1 MHPTNRAGSAATRA
15 AGAGDDPKAL
25 LCLVPREYRNL
36 EDAAVT
42 PAAGQVGQVKSQS
55 AVCQATVCAHHQRES
70 GVGGVRR
77 EGRSGKTA
85 EDEEER
91 GCDRKTK
98 ARAFQ
103 VVMSPVGSGQDVE
116 VPKAPAQVAVR
127 GLLRRIRTTDA
138 LSTIS
143 ECMLL
148 PCQVGRW
155 PLKKSEGREERGERQ
170 GIGQR
175 RGRDRVAVANM
186 GAERGV
192 TAALALFFF
201 LLGVFF
207 PCQPWPTSSFLSS
220 KFSAKC
226 SNRQARAVSV
236 QLAGELQ
243 LDLASTSWFAR
254 SSSTPSSTASF
265 RLPFSTSAQM
275 QSKTPHTTSTRST
288 HTHAHIHG
296 TRYTRQPP
304 VPLRRSSLS
313 NISTTRPSLS
323 LSSLSPQPVNG
334 EPNPAIVSNDVAG
347 FASHALPTA
356 HHLPGSYPISQSPE
370 APACGA
376 ERATRAE
383 ETSSCTP
390 QGGPGGCIYR
400 HPLQRLQISN
410 EAGSCGSC
418 GSV

>member
-1 MHPTNRAGSAATRA
+1 
-15 AGAGDDPKAL
+15 
-25 LCLVPREYRNL
+25 
-36 EDAAVT
+36 
-42 PAAGQVGQVKSQS
+42 
-55 AVCQATVCAHHQRES
+55 
-70 GVGGVRR
+70 
-77 EGRSGKTA
+77 
-85 EDEEER
+85 
-91 GCDRKTK
+91 
-98 ARAFQ
+98 
-103 VVMSPVGSGQDVE
+103 
-116 VPKAPAQVAVR
+116 
-127 GLLRRIRTTDA
+127 
-138 LSTIS
+138 
-143 ECMLL
+143 
-148 PCQVGRW
+148 
-155 PLKKSEGREERGERQ
+155 
-170 GIGQR
+170 
-175 RGRDRVAVANM
+175 M

-226 SNRQARAVSV
+226 SNRQARAVSC

-243 LDLASTSWFAR
+243 LDLVSTSWFAR

-265 RLPFSTSAQM
+265 RLPSSTSAQM
-275 QSKTPHTTSTRST
+275 QSKTPHTASTRST